1 MAIDQAQQAQN
12 VTVMAYILKRKK
24 QIRVFIILSAM
35 TVLLFLGFGAG
46 LIYKHITTTRQYEQ
60 YIGVADSTEYSAK
73 VSAYVSGIKLIPKD
87 PRAYIKLLE
96 AYEQNGVFDIEQ
108 SGEFTALY
116 NQYSKEIKPE
126 ETGDLNYKA
135 GRMYFNLYTENGE
148 PVSMSARVQKSASFF
163 DACTKNP
170 PSDKSAADVAVCYST
185 ICNYYKNYILKSSD
199 TKEITA
205 ETISSL
211 LSAANKAIEA
221 VQNNGEYDQL
231 LLYSSVCNFLY
242 DQRIEIAT
250 VYRDK
255 LDEIIALLDK
265 VETLTKDLAV
275 VKPESIT
282 IQNKIL
288 GNIDDYRTAIMVAF
302 ES

>member
-1 MAIDQAQQAQN
+1 MAIDQVQQTQN
-12 VTVMAYILKRKK
+12 VTVMAYVLKRKK
-24 QIRVFIILSAM
+24 QVRVFIALAAI

-46 LIYKHITTTRQYEQ
+46 LIYKQVTTMRQYEKL
-60 YIGVADSTEYSAK
+60 IGVADSTDYHEK
-73 VSAYVSGIKLIPKD
+73 VSAYVAGVKLVPKD

-96 AYEQNGVFDIEQ
+96 AYEQNGVFDLEQ

-148 PVSMSARVQKSASFF
+148 AVSMSARVQKSASFF
-163 DACTKNP
+163 DACTQNP

-199 TKEITA
+199 TKEVTA
-205 ETISSL
+205 ETISTL
-211 LSAANKAIEA
+211 FSAANKAIEA
-221 VQNNGEYDQL
+221 VQSTGEYDQL
-231 LLYSSVCNFLY
+231 LLYSSICNFLY
-242 DQRIEIAT
+242 DQRTQIAT
-250 VYRDK
+250 VYGDR
-255 LDEIIALLDK
+255 LDEVVALLDK
-265 VETLTKDLAV
+265 VDTLTRNLAV
-275 VKPESIT
+275 GKPESIA
-282 IQNKIL
+282 IQNKIID
-288 GNIDDYRTAIMVAF
+288 NIDDYKTAIMVAF

>member
-46 LIYKHITTTRQYEQ
+46 LIYKNITTTRQYEQ